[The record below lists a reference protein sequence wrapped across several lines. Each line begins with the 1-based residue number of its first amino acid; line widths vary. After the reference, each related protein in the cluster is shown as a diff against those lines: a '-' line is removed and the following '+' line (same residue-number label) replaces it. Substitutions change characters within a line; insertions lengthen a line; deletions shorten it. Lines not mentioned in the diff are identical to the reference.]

1 MNVELSL
8 DDICLL
14 EIACDHSLAVY
25 TKQQARKNQEVNHH
39 HFASRIK
46 RVTAIKAKLTE
57 QLKGIV

>member
-1 MNVELSL
+1 MKVELSL

-14 EIACDHSLAVY
+14 EIACDDSLAVY
-25 TKQQARKNQEVNHH
+25 AKQQARKNQQTNYQ

-57 QLKGIV
+57 HLKGIV